1 MSVSSAPQK
10 VMIRFET
17 ASNTKSKALV
27 KHDFRIR
34 KPDYIRS
41 DMYHNK
47 FDNLYFNFNSQVVN
61 EKINN
66 SYDEYNSIYKEKNK
80 RNLRENKNSDF
91 LSGVII
97 TSNIVNDWL
106 ENKTISKEELEKC
119 FIDSMPKVESKIE
132 EIIGEKLELF
142 YYTLHYDEKSPH
154 LHFSFN
160 NHLKN
165 GKPAYYT
172 LKKSG
177 RLSEFQDVVAEVF
190 KDINLERGE
199 RKSKAKHLSIVN
211 MHKEEIKSLRG
222 EIKNIQAVKKDIK
235 KDLDKSKEE
244 KKSELDKL
252 DQDIRT
258 KRNVIKDL
266 QGGIN
271 IKKQMQFE
279 NSQML
284 KEQIK
289 EDAKKIVLSFEE
301 QVELQ
306 RITEEVLEGYANTD
320 FIWSKEY
327 AFENLIEE
335 NKELKDKV
343 SNIEEKLQSNT
354 IINQEQIQEVEN
366 QANDLFELVN
376 KEKSNLLTLVHYEKK
391 AYQEKKGMFKNKKEF
406 DYTYY
411 LNQSK
416 KREQNLLS
424 LIHQQNDFLRVLV
437 KVLKQI
443 ANYYKDSFIPQGSQS
458 KNIKNM
464 IIEGWITQNEGY
476 EALSFR
482 DKRIAEEN
490 YRTWKEQR
498 EENGLKV
505 YPLESYV
512 DYVQREYQ
520 DKENL
525 SSKGYKTKDSETNI
539 SLGGWIIQSD
549 GYDNLSEKDKFIA
562 EENYGAW
569 KEQREK
575 EGLIIYPLHSY
586 VQYVQ
591 TKHNEDKKDEQFLDG
606 NNEVNKIKKQRK

>member
-119 FIDSMPKVESKIE
+119 FIDSMPKVENKVE
-132 EIIGEKLELF
+132 EILGEKLELF
-142 YYTLHYDEKSPH
+142 YYVIHYDEKTPH

-160 NHLKN
+160 NHTKD
-165 GKPAYYT
+165 GKPAYFT
-172 LKKSG
+172 LKNSG
-177 RLSEFQDVVAEVF
+177 RLSEFQDVVA
-190 KDINLERGE
+190 DIFSDIELERGE
-199 RKSKAKHLSIVN
+199 KKSKAKHLSVVN
-211 MHKEEIKSLRG
+211 MHKEEIKSLRA
-222 EIKNIQAVKKDIK
+222 EIKNIQTVKKDIK

-252 DQDIRT
+252 DQDIRS

-284 KEQIK
+284 KDQIK

-301 QVELQ
+301 EVELQ
-306 RITEEVLEGYANTD
+306 RITEEVLEDYANTD

-327 AFENLIEE
+327 AFENLVEE
-335 NKELKDKV
+335 NKELKEKV

-391 AYQEKKGMFKNKKEF
+391 AYQEKKGMFKKKNEF

-416 KREQNLLS
+416 KREQKLLS
-424 LIHQQNDFLRVLV
+424 LIYQQNDFLRVLV
-437 KVLKQI
+437 KVLQQI

-476 EALSFR
+476 EALSFKDR
-482 DKRIAEEN
+482 RIAEEN
-490 YRTWKEQR
+490 YREWKEQR
-498 EENGLKV
+498 DGKGLKI

-512 DYVQREYQ
+512 NYVQKEYK
-520 DKENL
+520 DKEKLNT
-525 SSKGYKTKDSETNI
+525 KIYKLEDDETNT
-539 SLGGWIIQSD
+539 SLGGWVIQSN
-549 GYDNLSEKDKFIA
+549 GYDDLSEKDKFIA
-562 EENYGAW
+562 EDNYRVW
-569 KEQREK
+569 KKHRKE
-575 EGLIIYPLHSY
+575 EGLVIYPLESY
-586 VQYVQ
+586 VQYVP
-591 TKHNEDKKDEQFLDG
+591 TKHTKEKRKEQFGDIDS
-606 NNEVNKIKKQRK
+606 EKNKIKKQRK